1 MGAGPR
7 IVNDEIAPVRR
18 FRLHRDDRIVMEI
31 VGEPGLLVSTSTTPP
46 PPGAA
51 AVMHPF
57 ATASFHSPS
66 FEGRL
71 GVLLREAADLDA
83 FLDAARRIGF
93 VIEEDE

>member
-18 FRLHRDDRIVMEI
+18 YRLRRDDRIVMEI
-31 VGEPGLLVSTSTTPP
+31 AGEPGVLVSTSTPP
-46 PPGAA
+46 PLPGAA
-51 AVMHPF
+51 VVTHPF

-71 GVLLREAADLDA
+71 AVLLREAADLDA
-83 FLDAARRIGF
+83 FLDAAERNGF
-93 VIEEDE
+93 VVEEDE